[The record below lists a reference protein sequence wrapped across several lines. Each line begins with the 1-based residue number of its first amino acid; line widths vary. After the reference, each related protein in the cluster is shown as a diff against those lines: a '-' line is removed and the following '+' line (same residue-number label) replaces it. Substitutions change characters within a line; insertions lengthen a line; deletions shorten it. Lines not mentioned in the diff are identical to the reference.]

1 MTALPFSAPFPGL
14 GRLRADAPAFTA
26 LALVIAL
33 AAIPLLA
40 AQQID
45 PRLIGAEGAWT
56 KPLKFHLALA
66 VYFATLAA
74 FARWMPAATRAG
86 LPWRA
91 LVAAAILCTLG
102 ELLWIGGAAATGTT
116 SHFNTATP
124 VMGALY
130 SLMGLFAVTL
140 LTPTLVM
147 GISIARNPAT
157 GLPPA
162 LHLSVW
168 LGLVLTFA
176 LTLVAAGYLAQG
188 EGHHVGTPVTGT
200 TVPLMGW
207 SREVGDLRVAHFLAT
222 HALHVL
228 PVLGWIAARTL
239 PDRVARAAV
248 ILAAL
253 AFAALTLGTMAQAM
267 AGRPLF

>member
-1 MTALPFSAPFPGL
+1 MTGLPLAAPRP
-14 GRLRADAPAFTA
+14 LRADPLAATA
-26 LALVIAL
+26 IAIAL

-40 AQQID
+40 AHALD
-45 PRLIGAEGAWT
+45 PRMIGAEPAWV
-56 KPLKFHLALA
+56 KPLKFHLALT
-66 VYFATLAA
+66 VYFATLAL
-74 FARWMPAATRAG
+74 FARWMPAAARASRG
-86 LPWRA
+86 WRP
-91 LVAAAILCTLG
+91 LTTLAILCTLA
-102 ELLWIGGAAATGTT
+102 ELAWIGGAAAMGTT
-116 SHFNTATP
+116 SHFNQGSA

-157 GLPPA
+157 GLAPA

-176 LTLVAAGYLAQG
+176 LTIVAAGTLASG
-188 EGHHVGTPVTGT
+188 TGHHVGTPVTGAA
-200 TVPLMGW
+200 VPLMGW

-228 PVLGWIAARTL
+228 PLAGWAAARTL
-239 PDRVARAAV
+239 PDRAARAVV
-248 ILAAL
+248 ILSAL
-253 AFAALTLGTMAQAM
+253 AFTALTLASMAQAM
-267 AGRPLF
+267 AGRPVF